1 MKKASSVAGLT
12 LAAYAAAKHFSVA
25 FLKRLGL
32 REVYL
37 SGTPAVAIPY
47 RNAEGEELGVRF
59 RLSMN
64 GEDRFRWRKGSKT
77 RLYGLWLMP
86 KFSEKKYIFIPEGE
100 SDSQTLWFHDIPAL
114 GLPGANSWKEEWAEA
129 LDGFERIY
137 VVIEP
142 DKGGEAVLHW
152 LATSKIRNRVRLV
165 KLDGAKDV
173 SDLFLADRQ
182 GFRSALKTARKA
194 ALPWPEYE
202 KAVMQERNRV
212 LWNQSKWIAR
222 SEDILEHLAED
233 LAGKGMAG
241 ESRNS
246 KLIYLCVTTRLLD
259 MPVSLGVK
267 GPSSGEKNYTVG
279 RTLEYFPA
287 DAFYMLTGMS
297 ERALAYS
304 DEPLSHRFVV
314 LAEAA
319 ALAGDFTNYLL
330 RSLLSEGRLLYE
342 TVEKVDGKLCSRR
355 IEREGP
361 TGLLV
366 TTTAIALHPENETR
380 FFSIRVD
387 DSPNQTSRV
396 LAAEARKVSRH
407 ASAESA
413 NAESSLEK
421 WRAFQQWLAA
431 SARPVI
437 VPYADTL
444 AELIPP
450 VAVRLRRDFKAI
462 LSLIQ
467 AHALLHLVSRETDDQ
482 GYIVAT
488 LADYESVRALVHS
501 LVMEGVERGVSR
513 RLRETVSAAEH
524 ICAEKDGFQ
533 PAVTVSELAKHLRLD
548 VSTALRRV
556 HECLR
561 RDLLRTDGEITTG
574 RRMQLMVGEVLPE
587 NQEILP
593 TVEDIAKHGKS
604 HGKKV
609 E

>member
-1 MKKASSVAGLT
+1 MKKASPIAGLT
-12 LAAYAAAKHFSVA
+12 LAAYAAAKHLSVA

-47 RNAEGEELGVRF
+47 RDTDGEELGVRF
-59 RLSMN
+59 RLSIDSEN
-64 GEDRFRWRKGSKT
+64 RFRWRNGSKLS
-77 RLYGLWLMP
+77 LYGLWQMS
-86 KFSEKKYIFIPEGE
+86 KFLEKKYIFIPEGE
-100 SDSQTLWFHDIPAL
+100 SDSQTLWFHDVPAF
-114 GLPGANSWKEEWAEA
+114 GLPGANSWKEEWAGA

-137 VVIEP
+137 VAIEP
-142 DKGGEAVLHW
+142 DKGGEAVLRW
-152 LATSKIRNRVRLV
+152 LERSKIRDRVRLV
-165 KLDGAKDV
+165 KLEGAKDV
-173 SDLFLADRQ
+173 SELFLADRQ
-182 GFRSALKTARKA
+182 GFRSALKAALKA
-194 ALPWPEYE
+194 AQAWPEYE
-202 KAVMQERNRV
+202 KAVMQERNKV
-212 LWNQSKWIAR
+212 LWNQSKTIAR
-222 SEDILEHLAED
+222 NEDILEHLAED
-233 LAGKGMAG
+233 LAAKGMAG
-241 ESRNS
+241 ESLNS
-246 KLIYLCVTTRLLD
+246 ELIYLCVTTRLLPK
-259 MPVSLGVK
+259 PVSLGVK
-267 GPSSGEKNYTVG
+267 GPSSGGKNYTVG

-319 ALAGDFTNYLL
+319 ALAGDFMNYLL
-330 RSLLSEGRLLYE
+330 RSLLSEGRLVYE
-342 TVEKVDGKLCSRR
+342 TVEKVGGKLCSRR

-380 FFSIRVD
+380 FFSIRID
-387 DSPNQTSRV
+387 DSPKQTSRV
-396 LAAEARKVSRH
+396 LAAEACKVSHH

-437 VPYADTL
+437 VPYADAL
-444 AELIPP
+444 AVLIPP

-488 LADYESVRALVHS
+488 LADYASVRALVHS

-513 RLRETVSAAEH
+513 RLRETVSAVEY
-524 ICAEKDGFQ
+524 ICAEKGGFQ
-533 PAVTVSELAKHLRLD
+533 PVVTVSELAKHLGLD

-574 RRMQLMVGEVLPE
+574 RRMQLKVGEVLPE

-593 TVEDIAKHGKS
+593 TVEDIVKHGKS
-604 HGKKV
+604 RGKKF

>member
-1 MKKASSVAGLT
+1 
-12 LAAYAAAKHFSVA
+12 
-25 FLKRLGL
+25 
-32 REVYL
+32 
-37 SGTPAVAIPY
+37 
-47 RNAEGEELGVRF
+47 
-59 RLSMN
+59 
-64 GEDRFRWRKGSKT
+64 
-77 RLYGLWLMP
+77 
-86 KFSEKKYIFIPEGE
+86 
-100 SDSQTLWFHDIPAL
+100 
-114 GLPGANSWKEEWAEA
+114 
-129 LDGFERIY
+129 
-137 VVIEP
+137 
-142 DKGGEAVLHW
+142 
-152 LATSKIRNRVRLV
+152 
-165 KLDGAKDV
+165 
-173 SDLFLADRQ
+173 
-182 GFRSALKTARKA
+182 
-194 ALPWPEYE
+194 
-202 KAVMQERNRV
+202 
-212 LWNQSKWIAR
+212 
-222 SEDILEHLAED
+222 
-233 LAGKGMAG
+233 
-241 ESRNS
+241 
-246 KLIYLCVTTRLLD
+246 
-259 MPVSLGVK
+259 
-267 GPSSGEKNYTVG
+267 
-279 RTLEYFPA
+279 
-287 DAFYMLTGMS
+287 
-297 ERALAYS
+297 
-304 DEPLSHRFVV
+304 
-314 LAEAA
+314 
-319 ALAGDFTNYLL
+319 
-330 RSLLSEGRLLYE
+330 LLYE

-604 HGKKV
+604 RGKKV